1 MDQSSDDRFDPP
13 HTSIHVGTLHGG
25 IAPNIIADR
34 CSFKWD
40 IRCIPQ
46 DSISQILEA
55 FDAHCRTRER
65 ELRTIFTDFVILTW
79 PSI

>member
-1 MDQSSDDRFDPP
+1 MNQLADQSSDARFDPP

-25 IAPNIIADR
+25 IAPNVIADR

-46 DSISQILEA
+46 DSIPQILEA
-55 FDAHCRTRER
+55 FDAHCRTREKN
-65 ELRTIFTDFVILTW
+65 
-79 PSI
+79 